1 MTRQLPRAS
10 LGWSLVALAAAAL
23 IAVPFWLFEASLAG
37 AIEAFVQAP
46 PDRALLAAG
55 LGLLLAADVFLPV
68 PSSLLATASGMLLGL
83 TPGALTTWSG
93 LQAGV
98 LLGYGFGR
106 SAGRRVAQR
115 LVGEAELARAADAH
129 QVWGGLS
136 LLLARAVPV
145 LAESS
150 VLLAGLARMPL
161 PRFALLTGASNAA
174 LALVYASV
182 GAYAVETRTFL
193 WAFAASTLGPGLLLV
208 ADRLLRERRSAA
220 RRERRAARGRER

>member
-46 PDRALLAAG
+46 PDRSLLAAG

>member
-1 MTRQLPRAS
+1 M
-10 LGWSLVALAAAAL
+10 
-23 IAVPFWLFEASLAG
+23 
-37 AIEAFVQAP
+37 QAP

-208 ADRLLRERRSAA
+208 ADRLLRERR
-220 RRERRAARGRER
+220 AARGRER